1 MTFIFMTKNLREL
14 LIETNILKD
23 NVEYIIIGLGVNFVS
38 CPKNLKNNSI
48 SISSFFKKKA
58 NPIDFFIY
66 LTKEVNDSL
75 KKFKNL
81 IFKIDKHYLKHFK
94 DYGKIIN
101 IESKG
106 KIIRGIFFWTWRKWR
121 NNFKKK

>member
-1 MTFIFMTKNLREL
+1 M
-14 LIETNILKD
+14 KD
-23 NVEYIIIGLGVNFVS
+23 NVEYIIIGLGINSVS
-38 CPKNLKNNSI
+38 SQKFKNNSI
-48 SISSFFKKKA
+48 SISFFFKKA

-106 KIIRGIFFWTWRKWR
+106 NISRW
-121 NNFKKK
+121 NFLDLVKMEK